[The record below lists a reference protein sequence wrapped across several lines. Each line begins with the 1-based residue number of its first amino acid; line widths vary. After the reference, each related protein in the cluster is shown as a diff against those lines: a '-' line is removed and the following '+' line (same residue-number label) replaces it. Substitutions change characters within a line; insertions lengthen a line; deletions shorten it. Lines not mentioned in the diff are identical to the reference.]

1 MSTFLWITLVTLYL
15 VALVSLGFATLR
27 NGHVWLFV
35 FGIVFPLLWIMG
47 ALMDP
52 SPRATSAG

>member
-15 VALVSLGFATLR
+15 VALVSLGLATLR

-35 FGIVFPLLWIMG
+35 FGIFFPLLWIMG
-47 ALMDP
+47 AFMDP